1 MDLDIVKS
9 NKPIFSS
16 LQTNYLYVNRV
27 VMEKPSSMMRCHYHT
42 TYEIYYINKGERLYF
57 IRDKLYHIKAGD
69 MVFISPGEIH
79 ATLNE
84 KDFGYDRIVVNFD
97 NQLIQD
103 VAAIFEDI
111 NFFEV
116 FEQNKAVISFDAQ
129 ERIAIEKLLFDM
141 LSEYEEKA
149 LTGKLKLMLLELLR
163 QANLRKIEFDK
174 DGIRP
179 SYAHKTIADIVGYV
193 NNNYALELKLEDV
206 AKKFFISPCYLS
218 RAFKKTVN
226 ISLVDYI
233 NNVRVMEA
241 KKMLTSTNMSIIQIG
256 EAVGFKSNT
265 HFGRVFKKITG
276 FSPLK
281 YKKLNNT

>member
-16 LQTNYLYVNRV
+16 TQAEYLYVNRTV
-27 VMEKPSSMMRCHYHT
+27 NEKPKSMMKCHYHS

-84 KDFGYDRIVVNFD
+84 KNFGYDRIVVNFD
-97 NQLIQD
+97 KQLFLD

-111 NFFEV
+111 NFLEV
-116 FEQNKAVISFDAQ
+116 FEENKAMISFDGQ

-149 LTGKLKLMLLELLR
+149 LTGKLKLMLFELLR
-163 QANLRKIEFDK
+163 QVNLRKIEFDK
-174 DGIRP
+174 NGMRP
-179 SYAHKTIADIVGYV
+179 SYVHKTIADIVGYV

-206 AKKFFISPCYLS
+206 AKKFFISPYYLS

-226 ISLVDYI
+226 ISFVDYV
-233 NNVRVMEA
+233 NNVRIMEA
-241 KKMLTSTNMSIIQIG
+241 KKLLTSSNMSIMQIS

-265 HFGRVFKKITG
+265 HFGRVFKRITG
-276 FSPLK
+276 LAPMK
-281 YKKLNNT
+281 YKKQNNT